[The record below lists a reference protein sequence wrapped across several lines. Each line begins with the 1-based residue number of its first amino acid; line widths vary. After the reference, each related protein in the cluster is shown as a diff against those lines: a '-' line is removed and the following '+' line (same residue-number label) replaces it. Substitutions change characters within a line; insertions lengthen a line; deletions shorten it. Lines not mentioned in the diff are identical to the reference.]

1 MSDLAFT
8 LVDIRPEPY
17 AASPALT
24 ARLHLEDRGPDP
36 VHAVV
41 LRAQVRL
48 EPQRR
53 AYSADEAAGL
63 TDLFGSRERWGST
76 LRPFL
81 WMQCSTVVQGF
92 TGSTDVDLSMP
103 CTYDFEVAASRYLH
117 ALRDGG
123 VPVLLM
129 FSGTVFTRG
138 PAGFAVEQI
147 PWDREVRG
155 ELPVHVWRDLMRPA
169 LPGHGVAAAGARDP
183 GATRDVQGGAWAH
196 QQRRGP
202 RRPAEPGAGEGRM
215 TTPSP
220 LTAARAVADAVLY
233 EGYLLYPYR
242 ASAGK
247 NQCRWQFG
255 VLGPP
260 GAAEAGAGEEPG
272 LASELLL
279 SHRGAAELTV
289 RLRCLQLQSREVQRV
304 DAAQGF
310 VPVPDLCV
318 EGRQWLSWDEA
329 VEHEVPVA
337 TTTLTAEGGGGTLR
351 GGPHRR

>member
-8 LVDIRPEPY
+8 LVHIRPEPY

-36 VHAVV
+36 VHAMV

-92 TGSTDVDLSMP
+92 TGSTEVDLSLP

-117 ALRDGG
+117 ALRDGA

-129 FSGTVFTRG
+129 FSGTIFTRG

-147 PWDREVRG
+147 PWDREARG
-155 ELPVHVWRDLMRPA
+155 ELPVRVWRDLMRQHFPGTGWLRLEHETLARLAAYKAEHGHISNDEA
-169 LPGHGVAAAGARDP
+169 L
-183 GATRDVQGGAWAH
+183 
-196 QQRRGP
+196 
-202 RRPAEPGAGEGRM
+202 
-215 TTPSP
+215 
-220 LTAARAVADAVLY
+220 AD
-233 EGYLLYPYR
+233 
-242 ASAGK
+242 
-247 NQCRWQFG
+247 
-255 VLGPP
+255 
-260 GAAEAGAGEEPG
+260 
-272 LASELLL
+272 LL
-279 SHRGAAELTV
+279 SRAQE
-289 RLRCLQLQSREVQRV
+289 RV
-304 DAAQGF
+304 G
-310 VPVPDLCV
+310 
-318 EGRQWLSWDEA
+318 
-329 VEHEVPVA
+329 
-337 TTTLTAEGGGGTLR
+337 
-351 GGPHRR
+351 

>member
-1 MSDLAFT
+1 MSDLVFT
-8 LVDIRPEPY
+8 LVDLRPEPY

-53 AYSADEAAGL
+53 TYSADEAAGL

-92 TGSTDVDLSMP
+92 SGSTDVDLSLP

-123 VPVLLM
+123 VPVLLL

-147 PWDREVRG
+147 PWDREVACGSRFTSG
-155 ELPVHVWRDLMRPA
+155 GTSCTAA

-183 GATRDVQGGAWAH
+183 REARGVQGGS
-196 QQRRGP
+196 GGT
-202 RRPAEPGAGEGRM
+202 PA
-215 TTPSP
+215 TTRPSP
-220 LTAARAVADAVLY
+220 T
-233 EGYLLYPYR
+233 
-242 ASAGK
+242 
-247 NQCRWQFG
+247 C
-255 VLGPP
+255 
-260 GAAEAGAGEEPG
+260 
-272 LASELLL
+272 
-279 SHRGAAELTV
+279 
-289 RLRCLQLQSREVQRV
+289 
-304 DAAQGF
+304 
-310 VPVPDLCV
+310 
-318 EGRQWLSWDEA
+318 
-329 VEHEVPVA
+329 
-337 TTTLTAEGGGGTLR
+337 
-351 GGPHRR
+351 